1 MVGPKIQA
9 FRPRIH
15 MLKGNRCILR
25 IRGAPV
31 GQKVTKLYFQSQFS
45 MSKIDGSFSKKKSYK
60 NINLGDYFFLTSIF
74 EPLHFLKSC
83 PNFDELVLPLFSKY
97 NGFIWACQFLGKKL
111 AFLDPPSLKFHDRTD
126 IILHMMKVQSL
137 QEIFAK
143 VSSVS
148 SFLNNVVKSS
158 KVIVM
163 H

>member
-1 MVGPKIQA
+1 MLGKSQHIL
-9 FRPRIH
+9 FLEWTEKLIISIRPFKKNH
-15 MLKGNRCILR
+15 LR
-25 IRGAPV
+25 ISIYE
-31 GQKVTKLYFQSQFS
+31 TIFC
-45 MSKIDGSFSKKKSYK
+45 KK
-60 NINLGDYFFLTSIF
+60 NHIFLASIF

-97 NGFIWACQFLGKKL
+97 NGFILACQFLGKKL